1 MKFPSCDGGDD
12 CASSIAFASQ
22 SADFRVKQRGI
33 WTERASVRVNL
44 LLSKVGLY
52 VSAYEFDLGKVSG

>member
-1 MKFPSCDGGDD
+1 MRRGDD
-12 CASSIAFASQ
+12 CASSVAFASQ
-22 SADFRVKQRGI
+22 AADFRVKQRGV

-52 VSAYEFDLGKVSG
+52 VLAYEFNLSKVSG